1 MQVIDSDGHLHEP
14 FDLFERY
21 IDKEFYSMRP
31 RVVELRDEQR
41 DEGRWLVEGRLVP
54 RLPFTKGVGGGG
66 FRYQTPRHAQMR
78 AKDNSL
84 DDIEGRL
91 QDLDQMAIDFQVVY
105 PTALVWVFD
114 LENKELAAAVC
125 RSYNNYIAEQCA
137 RAPKR
142 LSCVALVPIQDHPAS
157 AEEERRAIQKLCLL
171 GFVIP
176 GIVGNKTL
184 HAE

>member
-14 FDLFERY
+14 FNLFERY

-66 FRYQTPRHAQMR
+66 FRYQTPRHAEMK

-91 QDLDQMAIDFQVVY
+91 QDMDQMEIDFQIVY
-105 PTALVWVFD
+105 QTALVWVFD
-114 LENKELAAAVC
+114 LENKELVAAVC
-125 RSYNNYIAEQCA
+125 RAYNNYIADQCSKA
-137 RAPKR
+137 RKR
-142 LSCVALVPIQDHPAS
+142 GSGVARVPIHDLPA
-157 AEEERRAIQKLCLL
+157 AVEDARRAIQKLRLRRV
-171 GFVIP
+171 VI
-176 GIVGNKTL
+176 
-184 HAE
+184 